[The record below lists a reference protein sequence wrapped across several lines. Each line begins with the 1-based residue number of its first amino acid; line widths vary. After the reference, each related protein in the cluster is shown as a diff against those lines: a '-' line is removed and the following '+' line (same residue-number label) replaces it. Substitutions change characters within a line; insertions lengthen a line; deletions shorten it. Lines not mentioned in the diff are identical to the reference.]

1 MLEKK
6 PSRLKRRKIKAPIHG
21 VPFAANLA
29 GRKQQTFASILPNL
43 TTVGALCV
51 GLSSFRFAYAGQWEW
66 SITAILVAALLD
78 AMDGRLAR
86 YLGST
91 SRFGA
96 ELDSLSDF
104 VNFGVSPALMLYLFT
119 MQNMGGLGWMICLF
133 FAVCMLLRLARFNT
147 LDIEGVV
154 TSDWEKGF
162 FTGVPAPAG
171 AALALSPLMLYLG
184 TSLDIF
190 KSFLLNGVF
199 LMIVGGLMISR
210 IPTFSIKNIKISP
223 KKVPLFMLIVTLV
236 AAGIFSEPWVVLPM
250 ISVLYLIT
258 IPFSIRSH
266 RRKKKNFVEVEESV
280 VEQQQVE

>member
-1 MLEKK
+1 MLKEKK
-6 PSRLKRRKIKAPIHG
+6 ITIKKRKVSLRVVKRSNSG
-21 VPFAANLA
+21 
-29 GRKQQTFASILPNL
+29 KQQTFASILPNL

-51 GLSSFRFAYAGQWEW
+51 GLSSFRFAYAGNWEW
-66 SITAILVAALLD
+66 AITAILIAALLD

-119 MQNMGGLGWMICLF
+119 MQHMGGAGWIICLF

-154 TSDWEKGF
+154 QQDWEKGF
-162 FTGVPAPAG
+162 FVGVPAPAG
-171 AALALSPLMLYLG
+171 AALALTPLMLYLG
-184 TSLDIF
+184 TLNDLF
-190 KSFLLNGVF
+190 KSHLLNAVSLIIIGC
-199 LMIVGGLMISR
+199 LMISR

-223 KKVPLFMLIVTLV
+223 KTVPIFMLVFTLV
-236 AAGIFSEPWVVLPM
+236 AAGIFSEPWILLPI
-250 ISVLYLIT
+250 ISVLYLLT
-258 IPFSIRSH
+258 IPFSIRSYLE
-266 RRKKKNFVEVEESV
+266 KKKIHVSEKSPSP
-280 VEQQQVE
+280 